1 MRGRGWCAHSGEHR
15 QARICCRN
23 TWSEDG
29 EGGRASALVA
39 GMGKREVT
47 DSVCEW
53 EEKGRSK

>member
-1 MRGRGWCAHSGEHR
+1 MHTLENIES
-15 QARICCRN
+15 RICCRN